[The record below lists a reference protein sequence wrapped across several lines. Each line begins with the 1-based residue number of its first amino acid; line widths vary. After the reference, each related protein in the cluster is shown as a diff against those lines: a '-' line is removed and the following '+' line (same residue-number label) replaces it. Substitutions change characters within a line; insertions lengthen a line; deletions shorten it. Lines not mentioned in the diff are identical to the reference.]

1 MSEPITLITGRVC
14 RVCLIPNG
22 EFSDIFLYSAAVMEC
37 APVNVNN
44 FILKARL
51 IKRRLS

>member
-1 MSEPITLITGRVC
+1 MTEPITLITGRVC

-44 FILKARL
+44 FVLKPGL
-51 IKRRLS
+51 IKHRFA